1 MFFRRKTVGERT
13 YLQIVE
19 SRRDGGSVRQHVV
32 ATLGRA
38 EDWLNTG
45 KLDQLLQSGARL
57 SETALV
63 LSALRDG
70 DGLVVDSRRIGAPL
84 IFERLW
90 RETGCQ
96 AVIEGLLA
104 ERQFQFPVER
114 AIFASVLHRLC
125 VSGSDRAC
133 DKWLDGYRVGG
144 VESLDL
150 HHLYRA
156 IAWLG
161 EELADQ
167 DGRTR
172 APRATKDLIE
182 EQLFARRRDLFNDLD
197 LVFFDTSAL
206 YFHGE
211 GGEALGR
218 RGKSKDHRPDLKQVV
233 IGVVIDRHG
242 RPLCS
247 ETWPGNA
254 TDVQALLPVI
264 DRLRARF
271 CIGRICV
278 VGDRG
283 MISART
289 LAELEERGID
299 YILGARERNDAE
311 VRGTVLA
318 DTAAM
323 VPLSIPKAAGATT
336 DIEVKEVLVRPW
348 DGKGKSRRYVVC
360 YNPERAAW
368 EAAQRAAIVTALREQ
383 LSRGDKSLVGNSGF
397 RKFLKVVGDDHFALD
412 EAKVAEEARL
422 DGFYVLRTNSKL
434 PTLEVAMRY
443 RELWK
448 VEQIFRTTKAVL
460 ETRPVYHASDAAI
473 RGHLFCSFLALMLRK
488 DLQDRL
494 QAAELDLEWQDVI
507 VDLDRLVETTVDQQ
521 GRRFVLRNQAP
532 GCAGAVFKAVGV
544 ALPPLFR
551 RLDAEKA
558 TAPTDPPSQKPRK
571 RRLTPRKRSA
581 TSTAKK
587 RIRQSDQ

>member
-1 MFFRRKTVGERT
+1 MFFRRKSVGERN

-19 SRRDGGSVRQHVV
+19 SRRSDRAVRQHVV

-38 EDWLNTG
+38 EDWLEAG

-63 LSALRDG
+63 LSAVRDG
-70 DGLVVDSRRIGAPL
+70 EGLAVDSRRIGAPL

-90 RETGCQ
+90 RETGCK
-96 AVIEGLLA
+96 AVVEALLA
-104 ERQFQFPVER
+104 DRRFEFPVER

-125 VSGSDRAC
+125 LSGSDRSC
-133 DKWLDGYRVGG
+133 DRWLDGYRIADLDGI
-144 VESLDL
+144 DL

-172 APRATKDLIE
+172 SPRCTKDLIE
-182 EQLFARRRDLFNDLD
+182 ERLFARRRDLFNDLE

-211 GGEALGR
+211 GGETLGA
-218 RGKSKDHRPDLKQVV
+218 RGKSKDHRPELKQVV

-264 DRLRARF
+264 DRLRQRF
-271 CIGRICV
+271 AIGRICV
-278 VGDRG
+278 VADRG

-289 LAELEERGID
+289 LAELDARGIE
-299 YILGARERNDAE
+299 YILGTRERSDAE
-311 VRGTVLA
+311 VRESVLT

-323 VPLSIPKAAGATT
+323 VPLCIPKASGTTT
-336 DIEVKEVLVRPW
+336 DIEVKEVWVRPW
-348 DGKGKSRRYVVC
+348 DGKGKPRRYVVC
-360 YNPERAAW
+360 YNPARAAW
-368 EAAQRAAIVTALREQ
+368 DAAQRGAIIAALQEQ

-397 RKFLKVVGDDHFALD
+397 RKFLKVIGDDHFALD

-460 ETRPVYHASDAAI
+460 ETRPVYHSSDAAI
-473 RGHLFCSFLALMLRK
+473 RGHIFCSFLALTLRK
-488 DLQDRL
+488 ELDDRL
-494 QAAELDLEWQDVI
+494 QAAGLQLEWQDVI
-507 VDLDRLVETTVDQQ
+507 GDLDRLVETTVDSD

-532 GCAGAVFKAVGV
+532 GCAGAVFQAVRV
-544 ALPPLFR
+544 ALPPLFH
-551 RLDAEKA
+551 RLDSDKPEA
-558 TAPTDPPSQKPRK
+558 APDPPAAKPRK
-571 RRLTPRKRSA
+571 RRLTPPDRSA
-581 TSTAKK
+581 TSKNKK
-587 RIRQSDQ
+587 RFRQSDQ

>member
-1 MFFRRKTVGERT
+1 MFFRRKAVGERS

-19 SRRDGGSVRQHVV
+19 SRRAGSSIRQHVV

-38 EDWLNTG
+38 EDWLDRG
-45 KLDQLLQSGARL
+45 RLDQLLQSGARL

-63 LSALRDG
+63 LSAVRDG
-70 DGLVVDSRRIGAPL
+70 DGLVVDSRRLGAPL

-133 DKWLDGYRVGG
+133 DKWLEGYRVAGFDG
-144 VESLDL
+144 IDL
-150 HHLYRA
+150 QHLYRA

-167 DGRTR
+167 EGRTR
-172 APRATKDLIE
+172 APRAIKDLVE
-182 EQLFARRRDLFNDLD
+182 ERLFARRRDLFNDLD

-211 GGEALGR
+211 GGQTLGR
-218 RGKSKDHRPDLKQVV
+218 RGKSKDHRPELKQVV

-271 CIGRICV
+271 SIGRICV
-278 VGDRG
+278 VADRG

-289 LAELEERGID
+289 LAELETRGIE
-299 YILGARERNDAE
+299 YILGTRERNDAE
-311 VRGTVLA
+311 VRETVLA
-318 DTAAM
+318 DTSGM
-323 VPLSIPKAAGATT
+323 VPLSIPKAAGTTT

-368 EAAQRAAIVTALREQ
+368 EAAQRSAIIEALQEQ
-383 LSRGDKSLVGNSGF
+383 LSRGDKSLVGNGF

-412 EAKVAEEARL
+412 EAKVAEEAKL

-460 ETRPVYHASDAAI
+460 ETRPIYHASDAAI
-473 RGHLFCSFLALMLRK
+473 RGHLFTSFLALVLRK
-488 DLQDRL
+488 ELQDRL

-507 VDLDRLVETTVDQQ
+507 ADLDRVVETTVEQH

-532 GCAGAVFKAVGV
+532 GCAGAVFQAVGV

-551 RLDAEKA
+551 RLDPENPA
-558 TAPTDPPSQKPRK
+558 APTGPPSPKPRK
-571 RRLTPRKRSA
+571 RRLTPRKRNA
-581 TSTAKK
+581 TPATKK
-587 RIRQSDQ
+587 RIPQLDQ

>member
-1 MFFRRKTVGERT
+1 MFFRRKAVGGRT

-19 SRRDGGSVRQHVV
+19 SRRDGSSIRQHVV
-32 ATLGRA
+32 ATLGRT
-38 EDWLNTG
+38 EDWLDGG

-70 DGLVVDSRRIGAPL
+70 DGLVVDSRRLGPPL

-125 VSGSDRAC
+125 ISGSDRAC
-133 DKWLDGYRVGG
+133 DKWLEGYRLGG
-144 VESLDL
+144 LDGIDL

-167 DGRTR
+167 EGRTR
-172 APRATKDLIE
+172 APRAIKDLVE
-182 EQLFARRRDLFNDLD
+182 ERLFARRRDLFNDLD

-211 GGEALGR
+211 GGETLGR
-218 RGKSKDHRPDLKQVV
+218 RGKSKDHRPELKQVV

-254 TDVQALLPVI
+254 PDVQALLPVI

-278 VGDRG
+278 VADRG

-289 LAELEERGID
+289 LAELEARGIE
-299 YILGARERNDAE
+299 YILGTRERNDAE
-311 VRGTVLA
+311 VRETVLA
-318 DTAAM
+318 DTTGM
-323 VPLSIPKAAGATT
+323 VPLSIPKAAGTT
-336 DIEVKEVLVRPW
+336 TEIEVKEVLVRPW

-368 EAAQRAAIVTALREQ
+368 GGRPADR
-383 LSRGDKSLVGNSGF
+383 
-397 RKFLKVVGDDHFALD
+397 DH
-412 EAKVAEEARL
+412 R
-422 DGFYVLRTNSKL
+422 
-434 PTLEVAMRY
+434 
-443 RELWK
+443 
-448 VEQIFRTTKAVL
+448 
-460 ETRPVYHASDAAI
+460 
-473 RGHLFCSFLALMLRK
+473 
-488 DLQDRL
+488 
-494 QAAELDLEWQDVI
+494 
-507 VDLDRLVETTVDQQ
+507 
-521 GRRFVLRNQAP
+521 
-532 GCAGAVFKAVGV
+532 GV
-544 ALPPLFR
+544 AGTAVARSITPVTPLSAATCSAASWRWCCARNCRTGCR
-551 RLDAEKA
+551 RPNWISSGR
-558 TAPTDPPSQKPRK
+558 TSSP
-571 RRLTPRKRSA
+571 
-581 TSTAKK
+581 TSTASSRPPSNSRDVASCCATK
-587 RIRQSDQ
+587 RPAVPDQCSRPLVSPCRPCSDASTQKNPPRPPARPARNPASAASHPVRVVPRRPRKTESTNQINKFRKSGVTGAKARAIRVKRNGF

>member
-1 MFFRRKTVGERT
+1 MLSAV
-13 YLQIVE
+13 
-19 SRRDGGSVRQHVV
+19 RDG
-32 ATLGRA
+32 
-38 EDWLNTG
+38 E
-45 KLDQLLQSGARL
+45 
-57 SETALV
+57 V
-63 LSALRDG
+63 LA
-70 DGLVVDSRRIGAPL
+70 VDSRRIGAPL

-96 AVIEGLLA
+96 AVIETLLA
-104 ERQFQFPVER
+104 DRKFEFPVER

-125 VSGSDRAC
+125 LSGSDRSC
-133 DKWLDGYRVGG
+133 DRWLEGYRLTGLDGI
-144 VESLDL
+144 DL

-167 DGRTR
+167 NGRTR
-172 APRATKDLIE
+172 APRCTKDLIE
-182 EQLFARRRDLFNDLD
+182 ERLFAQRRDLFNDLD

-206 YFHGE
+206 YFHGD
-211 GGEALGR
+211 GGETLGAHD
-218 RGKSKDHRPDLKQVV
+218 KSKDHRPDLKQVV

-264 DRLRARF
+264 DRLRQRF
-271 CIGRICV
+271 AIGRICV
-278 VGDRG
+278 VADRG

-289 LAELEERGID
+289 LAELDARGIE
-299 YILGARERNDAE
+299 YILGTRERSDAE
-311 VRGTVLA
+311 VRESVLT

-323 VPLSIPKAAGATT
+323 VPLSIPKASGSTT

-348 DGKGKSRRYVVC
+348 DGKGKPRRYVVC
-360 YNPERAAW
+360 YNPARAAW
-368 EAAQRAAIVTALREQ
+368 EAAQRGAIIAALQEH

-460 ETRPVYHASDAAI
+460 ETRPIYHSSDAAI
-473 RGHLFCSFLALMLRK
+473 RGHVFCSFLALTLRK
-488 DLQDRL
+488 ELDDRL
-494 QAAELDLEWQDVI
+494 QAAGLQLEWQDVI
-507 VDLDRLVETTVDQQ
+507 GDLDRLVQITVDSE

-532 GCAGAVFKAVGV
+532 GCAGAVFQAVRV
-544 ALPPLFR
+544 ALPPLFS
-551 RLDAEKA
+551 RLDGEK
-558 TAPTDPPSQKPRK
+558 PDEPRDPPAAKPRK
-571 RRLTPRKRSA
+571 RRLTSRSRSA
-581 TSTAKK
+581 TRKTKT
-587 RIRQSDQ
+587 RFRQSDQ

>member
-1 MFFRRKTVGERT
+1 MFFRRKSVGPRS
-13 YLQIVE
+13 YLQIVD
-19 SRRDGGSVRQHVV
+19 SRRTDGAVRQHVV

-38 EDWLNTG
+38 EDWLEAG
-45 KLDQLLQSGARL
+45 KLDQLLQSGGRL

-63 LSALRDG
+63 LSAMRAG
-70 DGLVVDSRRIGAPL
+70 EGLAVDSRRIGAPL

-90 RETGCQ
+90 RETGCK
-96 AVIEGLLA
+96 AVVEALLA
-104 ERQFQFPVER
+104 DRRFEFPVER
-114 AIFASVLHRLC
+114 ALFASVLHRLC
-125 VSGSDRAC
+125 VSGSDRSC
-133 DKWLDGYRVGG
+133 DRWLDGYRLTG
-144 VESLDL
+144 LDGIDL
-150 HHLYRA
+150 QHLYRA

-172 APRATKDLIE
+172 APRCTKDLIE
-182 EQLFARRRDLFNDLD
+182 ERLFAKRRDLFNDLD

-211 GGEALGR
+211 GGQTLGA
-218 RGKSKDHRPDLKQVV
+218 RGKSKDHRPELKQVV

-264 DRLRARF
+264 ERLRRRF
-271 CIGRICV
+271 AIGRICV
-278 VGDRG
+278 VADRG

-289 LAELEERGID
+289 LAELDARGIE
-299 YILGARERNDAE
+299 YILGTRERSDAA
-311 VRGTVLA
+311 VREGVLT

-323 VPLSIPKAAGATT
+323 VPLSIPKASGSTT

-348 DGKGKSRRYVVC
+348 DGKGKPRRYVVC
-360 YNPERAAW
+360 YNPARAAW
-368 EAAQRAAIVTALREQ
+368 DAAQRSAIIAALQEQ

-397 RKFLKVVGDDHFALD
+397 RKFLKVIGDDHFALD

-460 ETRPVYHASDAAI
+460 ETRPIYHSSDAAI
-473 RGHLFCSFLALMLRK
+473 RGHVFCSFLALTLRK
-488 DLQDRL
+488 ELDDRL
-494 QAAELDLEWQDVI
+494 QAAGLQLEWQDVI
-507 VDLDRLVETTVDQQ
+507 GDLDRLVETTVDSE

-532 GCAGAVFKAVGV
+532 GCTGAVFQAVRV
-544 ALPPLFR
+544 ALPPLFH
-551 RLDAEKA
+551 RLEQDKPE
-558 TAPTDPPSQKPRK
+558 APPGPPAAKPRK
-571 RRLTPRKRSA
+571 RRLTPRGRSA
-581 TSTAKK
+581 TSKSKT

>member
-1 MFFRRKTVGERT
+1 MFFRRKSVGERR

-19 SRRDGGSVRQHVV
+19 SRRDGSSVRQHVV

-38 EDWLNTG
+38 EDWLDTG

-63 LSALRDG
+63 LSALRAG
-70 DGLVVDSRRIGAPL
+70 DGLTVDSRRLGPPL

-104 ERQFQFPVER
+104 ERRFQFPVER

-125 VSGSDRAC
+125 ISGSDRAC
-133 DKWLDGYRVGG
+133 DKWLEGYRVAGRDG
-144 VESLDL
+144 IDL
-150 HHLYRA
+150 QHLYRA

-167 DGRTR
+167 EGRTR
-172 APRATKDLIE
+172 APRAIKDLVE
-182 EQLFARRRDLFNDLD
+182 ERLFARRRDLFNDLD

-211 GGEALGR
+211 GGETLGR
-218 RGKSKDHRPDLKQVV
+218 RGKSKDHRPELKQVV

-264 DRLRARF
+264 DRLRGRF
-271 CIGRICV
+271 AIGRICV
-278 VGDRG
+278 VADRG

-289 LAELEERGID
+289 LAELEERGIE
-299 YILGARERNDAE
+299 YILGTRECNDAE
-311 VRGTVLA
+311 VRETVLA
-318 DTAAM
+318 DTTGM
-323 VPLSIPKAAGATT
+323 VPLSTPKAAGTTT

-348 DGKGKSRRYVVC
+348 DGKGKPRRYVVC

-368 EAAQRAAIVTALREQ
+368 EAAQRTAIIAALQEQ
-383 LSRGDKSLVGNSGF
+383 LSRGDRSLVGNSGF

-412 EAKVAEEARL
+412 EAKVAEEAKR
-422 DGFYVLRTNSKL
+422 DGYSVLRTNSKL
-434 PTLEVAMRY
+434 PTLEVAMY

-448 VEQIFRTTKAVL
+448 VEQIFRTTKRARNAAGLSRQRRRHPRPPVL
-460 ETRPVYHASDAAI
+460 QLPGTGAAQGIAGPAAGGRTGSRVAGRHRRPRPRRRDHRRPAGTSLRAAQPSAGLCWI
-473 RGHLFCSFLALMLRK
+473 SVPGRWCRP
-488 DLQDRL
+488 
-494 QAAELDLEWQDVI
+494 AA
-507 VDLDRLVETTVDQQ
+507 
-521 GRRFVLRNQAP
+521 
-532 GCAGAVFKAVGV
+532 
-544 ALPPLFR
+544 LFR
-551 RLDAEKA
+551 RLDAEKPA
-558 TAPTDPPSQKPRK
+558 APTGPPSPKPQAPPH
-571 RRLTPRKRSA
+571 TPQ
-581 TSTAKK
+581 T
-587 RIRQSDQ
+587 

>member
-1 MFFRRKTVGERT
+1 MFFRRKSVGGRN

-19 SRRDGGSVRQHVV
+19 SRRTDGAVRQHVV

-38 EDWLNTG
+38 EDWLEVG

-63 LSALRDG
+63 LSAVRDG
-70 DGLVVDSRRIGAPL
+70 EVLAVDSRRIGAPL

-96 AVIEGLLA
+96 AVIETLLA
-104 ERQFQFPVER
+104 DRKFEFPVER

-125 VSGSDRAC
+125 LSGSDRSC
-133 DKWLDGYRVGG
+133 DRWLEGYRLTGLDGI
-144 VESLDL
+144 DL

-167 DGRTR
+167 NGRTR
-172 APRATKDLIE
+172 APRCTKDLIE
-182 EQLFARRRDLFNDLD
+182 ERLFAQRRDLFNDLD

-206 YFHGE
+206 YFHGD
-211 GGEALGR
+211 GGETLGA

-264 DRLRARF
+264 DRLRQRF
-271 CIGRICV
+271 AIGRICV
-278 VGDRG
+278 VADRG

-289 LAELEERGID
+289 LAELDARGIE
-299 YILGARERNDAE
+299 YILGTRERSDAE
-311 VRGTVLA
+311 VRESVLT

-323 VPLSIPKAAGATT
+323 VPLSIPKASGSTT

-348 DGKGKSRRYVVC
+348 DGKGKPRRYVVC
-360 YNPERAAW
+360 YNPARAAW
-368 EAAQRAAIVTALREQ
+368 EAAQRGAIIAALQEH

-460 ETRPVYHASDAAI
+460 ETRPIYHSSDAAI
-473 RGHLFCSFLALMLRK
+473 RGHVFCCSWR
-488 DLQDRL
+488 
-494 QAAELDLEWQDVI
+494 
-507 VDLDRLVETTVDQQ
+507 
-521 GRRFVLRNQAP
+521 
-532 GCAGAVFKAVGV
+532 
-544 ALPPLFR
+544 
-551 RLDAEKA
+551 
-558 TAPTDPPSQKPRK
+558 
-571 RRLTPRKRSA
+571 
-581 TSTAKK
+581 
-587 RIRQSDQ
+587 